1 MSRNERA
8 FDRRIAIIQLLVF
21 LWVMV
26 IGVKLVYL
34 QVNEHASLRARAE
47 RQQQFAIDLSPTRGV
62 IYDRNGNEMARS
74 GLVKSLY
81 ASPAEISGP
90 EQMADRLSKLLN
102 VDREALFRR
111 LTSSQVLVAVKRKLS
126 PEEVARVEALAIPGL
141 RFVNEMKRFYV
152 SGATA
157 SHVLGFVDIDERG
170 QSGIELTYDKMIRG
184 KGGRLLLDVDALK
197 KSYDH
202 EIEESVPGVNV
213 TLTIDTLIQHY
224 AEKALADAVRAGR
237 ARGGTV
243 VVMKPATGEILALAN
258 YPTFDPNKVSESDDN
273 ERRNRAVEN
282 AFEPGSIFKIIP
294 YSAALEEGLI
304 RPDSLIDCGG
314 GEIRIANRVVHD
326 RPYGTL
332 TATQALAKSSNVAAI
347 KIGLRLGEE
356 RLARYIEQFGFGK
369 RTGLELPAE
378 SRGLTRPASQWA
390 PTTMGSIPMGHEI
403 GVTAV
408 QAVAAFAAIANG
420 GEYIQPHLVARV
432 TAPSGEVLEEAKA
445 EPRRVVSQK
454 TADTLKTMLE
464 SVVVQGTGKK
474 AQIGGY
480 RAAGKTGTA
489 QKVDEQT
496 GRYSNTRYVASF
508 AGFAPVDNPEIACI
522 VSIDEPKGAYH
533 GGDAAA
539 PVFARV
545 VADALHILGVPPEE
559 DPQST
564 LTAGDFQVYDMPRAV
579 IENLTPAIAR
589 EDDSRTSVDV
599 ATGSEGPDLPAR
611 KEGSVVMPDLTGRG
625 LREAVALC
633 SGRGLKIK
641 ASGEGVVSSQSPPPG
656 TLVSEASVCHVK
668 LSSLVKKARPDADRE
683 KSRAAR
689 SVSAGAP

>member
-1 MSRNERA
+1 MSRNERV
-8 FDRRIAIIQLLVF
+8 FDRRIAIIQALVF
-21 LWVMV
+21 FWVMA

-81 ASPAEISGP
+81 ASPAEITGADKI
-90 EQMADRLSKLLN
+90 ADRLSKLLD
-102 VDREALFRR
+102 VDREALLKR
-111 LTSSQVLVAVKRKLS
+111 LTSSQVLVAVKRKLK

-157 SHVLGFVDIDERG
+157 SHVLGFVDVDEHG
-170 QSGIELTYDKMIRG
+170 QSGIELTYDKQIRG
-184 KGGRLLLDVDALK
+184 RGGRLLLDVDALK

-224 AEKALADAVRAGR
+224 AEKALADAVRGGR

-243 VVMKPATGEILALAN
+243 VVLKPATGEILALAN
-258 YPTFDPNKVSESDDN
+258 YPTFDPNQVSESDEN

-282 AFEPGSIFKIIP
+282 AFEPGSIFKIVP

-314 GEIRIANRVVHD
+314 GQIRIADRVIHD

-347 KIGLRLGEE
+347 KIGMRLGNE

-378 SRGLTRPASQWA
+378 SRGLTRPASLWG
-390 PTTMGSIPMGHEI
+390 PTSIGSIPMGHEV

-408 QAVAAFAAIANG
+408 QAV
-420 GEYIQPHLVARV
+420 
-432 TAPSGEVLEEAKA
+432 
-445 EPRRVVSQK
+445 
-454 TADTLKTMLE
+454 
-464 SVVVQGTGKK
+464 
-474 AQIGGY
+474 
-480 RAAGKTGTA
+480 
-489 QKVDEQT
+489 
-496 GRYSNTRYVASF
+496 
-508 AGFAPVDNPEIACI
+508 
-522 VSIDEPKGAYH
+522 
-533 GGDAAA
+533 
-539 PVFARV
+539 
-545 VADALHILGVPPEE
+545 
-559 DPQST
+559 
-564 LTAGDFQVYDMPRAV
+564 
-579 IENLTPAIAR
+579 
-589 EDDSRTSVDV
+589 
-599 ATGSEGPDLPAR
+599 
-611 KEGSVVMPDLTGRG
+611 
-625 LREAVALC
+625 
-633 SGRGLKIK
+633 
-641 ASGEGVVSSQSPPPG
+641 
-656 TLVSEASVCHVK
+656 
-668 LSSLVKKARPDADRE
+668 
-683 KSRAAR
+683 
-689 SVSAGAP
+689 